1 MTEYTGAL
9 AVAVAY
15 HQAWTARDLDRA
27 MAHIAEGV
35 VLDAPGGRLEGIER
49 YRAFLGGFLP
59 NVVGYDMHAALGDER
74 TAVLVYRLRTA
85 LVEGSLPTVE
95 CFTVEDGKIV
105 QNVLVF
111 DRTPYDAAARAARA
125 E

>member
-15 HQAWTARDLDRA
+15 HQAWTAKDLDKA
-27 MAHIAEGV
+27 MEYIAEGV
-35 VLDAPGGRLEGIER
+35 VLESPGARLEGIER

-59 NVVGYDMHAALGDER
+59 NVLGYDMLAALGDER

-95 CFTVEDGKIV
+95 CFSVADGTII

-111 DRTPYDAAARAARA
+111 DRTPYEAARAARA

>member
-15 HQAWTARDLDRA
+15 HRAWTAKDLDKA
-27 MAHIAEGV
+27 MEYIAEGV
-35 VLDAPGGRLEGIER
+35 VLESPGARLEGIER

-59 NVVGYDMHAALGDER
+59 NVLGYDLLAALGDER

-95 CFTVEDGKIV
+95 CFSVADGKIV

-111 DRTPYDAAARAARA
+111 DRTPYEAARAARA